1 MAGTPWYS
9 YCNKDYSDNFCGAE
23 LDFTHGTV
31 WDNPNWCQ
39 IPWCYVDK
47 DCATGIASSV
57 FSGSPAADHDRR
69 HVLHADVAALSARAD
84 GASERRADHPSRCG
98 RRKEQPAGH
107 EHLRLTPGA
116 RSAVLAA
123 SL

>member
-39 IPWCYVDK
+39 IPWCYVSPA
-47 DCATGIASSV
+47 CPTFVSTSV
-57 FSGSPAADHDRR
+57 FAAADG
-69 HVLHADVAALSARAD
+69 SATVRYSYQTCGGTDCYSAD
-84 GASERRADHPSRCG
+84 GWGLDASGVKSEDNCPWGCN
-98 RRKEQPAGH
+98 ED
-107 EHLRLTPGA
+107 
-116 RSAVLAA
+116 
-123 SL
+123 